1 MEEQN
6 LRLQE
11 EAKQYVRTMGRWYK
25 FFGILS
31 IVGCV
36 FMVLGAIMML
46 AVGGMMDEGMKNAEM
61 YNAEMYKSA
70 GVGSMPTWLIGI
82 LYLVCAGLMVPVIVY
97 MLRGAKAAETA
108 VALNSNEAA
117 LNFLSNSKSYWKFYG
132 ILTIVMLA
140 LCIIAIPIA
149 TITAV
154 AAAL

>member
-11 EAKQYVRTMGRWYK
+11 EAKQYVRSMGRWYK

-36 FMVLGAIMML
+36 FMVLSAIMML
-46 AVGGMMDEGMKNAEM
+46 AVGGMMDEGMKNYEM
-61 YNAEMYKSA
+61 YNSEGM
-70 GVGSMPTWLIGI
+70 GSMPTWLIGI

-117 LNFLSNSKSYWKFYG
+117 VSFLSNSKSYWKFYG

-149 TITAV
+149 IIAAFAV
-154 AAAL
+154 AL

>member
-11 EAKQYVRTMGRWYK
+11 EAKQYVRSMGRWYK

-46 AVGGMMDEGMKNAEM
+46 AVGGMMDEGMKNYEM
-61 YNAEMYKSA
+61 YNSEGM
-70 GVGSMPTWLIGI
+70 GSMPTWLIGI

-117 LNFLSNSKSYWKFYG
+117 VSFLSNSKSYWKFYG
-132 ILTIVMLA
+132 IMTIVMLA

-149 TITAV
+149 IIAAV

>member
-11 EAKQYVRTMGRWYK
+11 EAKQYVRSMGRWYK

-46 AVGGMMDEGMKNAEM
+46 AVGGMMDEGMKNYEM
-61 YNAEMYKSA
+61 YNSEGM
-70 GVGSMPTWLIGI
+70 GSMPTWLIGI

-117 LNFLSNSKSYWKFYG
+117 LGFLSNSKSYWKFYG

-140 LCIIAIPIA
+140 LCIIAIPISI
-149 TITAV
+149 ITAV

>member
-11 EAKQYVRTMGRWYK
+11 EAKQYVRSMGRWYK

-36 FMVLGAIMML
+36 FMVLGAIMMF
-46 AVGGMMDEGMKNAEM
+46 AAGSVISNFDYSAYEGYDANVAASMVG
-61 YNAEMYKSA
+61 
-70 GVGSMPTWLIGI
+70 MPMWLIGI
-82 LYLVCAGLMVPVIVY
+82 LYLACAGLMVPMIVY

-117 LNFLSNSKSYWKFYG
+117 LSFLSNSKSYWKFYG
-132 ILTIVMLA
+132 ILTIVVLA
-140 LCIIAIPIA
+140 ICIIAIPISIIA
-149 TITAV
+149 AA

>member
-11 EAKQYVRTMGRWYK
+11 EAKQYVRSMGRWYK

-46 AVGGMMDEGMKNAEM
+46 AVGGMMDEVMENAEM
-61 YNAEMYKSA
+61 YNTPGFGAMSMSLMAVFYLA
-70 GVGSMPTWLIGI
+70 G
-82 LYLVCAGLMVPVIVY
+82 AGLMVPVIIY

-117 LNFLSNSKSYWKFYG
+117 LSFLSNSKSYWKYYG
-132 ILTIVMLA
+132 ILTIVVLA
-140 LCIIAIPIA
+140 ICIIAVPGSII
-149 TITAV
+149 AV
-154 AAAL
+154 AAAAL

>member
-11 EAKQYVRTMGRWYK
+11 EAKQYVRSMGRWYK

-46 AVGGMMDEGMKNAEM
+46 AVGGMMDEGMKNYEM
-61 YNAEMYKSA
+61 YNSEGM
-70 GVGSMPTWLIGI
+70 GSMPTWLIGI

-117 LNFLSNSKSYWKFYG
+117 LGFLSNSKSYWKFYG

-149 TITAV
+149 IIAAFAV
-154 AAAL
+154 AL

>member
-11 EAKQYVRTMGRWYK
+11 EAKQYVRSMGRWYK

-36 FMVLGAIMML
+36 FMVLGAIMIL
-46 AVGGMMDEGMKNAEM
+46 AAGGMMDEGMKNYEM
-61 YNAEMYKSA
+61 YNSEGM
-70 GVGSMPTWLIGI
+70 GSMPTWLIGI

-117 LNFLSNSKSYWKFYG
+117 LSFLSNSKSYWKFYG
-132 ILTIVMLA
+132 IMTIVMLA

-149 TITAV
+149 IIAAFAV
-154 AAAL
+154 AL

>member
-11 EAKQYVRTMGRWYK
+11 EAKQYVRSMGRWYK

-46 AVGGMMDEGMKNAEM
+46 AVGGMMDEGMKN
-61 YNAEMYKSA
+61 YEMYKSE
-70 GVGSMPTWLIGI
+70 GMGSMPTWLMGI
-82 LYLVCAGLMVPVIVY
+82 LYLVCAGLMVPMIVY

-117 LNFLSNSKSYWKFYG
+117 VSFLSNSKSYWKFYG
-132 ILTIVMLA
+132 IMTIVMLA

>member
-11 EAKQYVRTMGRWYK
+11 EAKQYVRSMGRWYK

-31 IVGCV
+31 IVGCA
-36 FMVLGAIMML
+36 FMVLGAIMMMT
-46 AVGGMMDEGMKNAEM
+46 VGNVMSQVNYSAYAG
-61 YNAEMYKSA
+61 YNADVAASM
-70 GVGSMPTWLIGI
+70 GSVPMWLIGI
-82 LYLVCAGLMVPVIVY
+82 LYLACAGLMVPMIVY

-117 LNFLSNSKSYWKFYG
+117 VSFLSNSKSYWKFYG

-140 LCIIAIPIA
+140 LCIIAIPISI
-149 TITAV
+149 ITAV

>member
-11 EAKQYVRTMGRWYK
+11 EAKQYVRSMGRWYK

-46 AVGGMMDEGMKNAEM
+46 AVGGMMDEGMKNYEM
-61 YNAEMYKSA
+61 YNSEGM
-70 GVGSMPTWLIGI
+70 GSMPTWLIGI
-82 LYLVCAGLMVPVIVY
+82 LYLACAGLMVPVIVY

-117 LNFLSNSKSYWKFYG
+117 VSFLSNSKSYWKFYG

-140 LCIIAIPIA
+140 LCIIAIPISI
-149 TITAV
+149 ITAV

>member
-46 AVGGMMDEGMKNAEM
+46 AVGGMMDEGMKNYEM
-61 YNAEMYKSA
+61 YNSEGM
-70 GVGSMPTWLIGI
+70 GSMPTWLIGI
-82 LYLVCAGLMVPVIVY
+82 LYLVCAGLMVPMIVY

-117 LNFLSNSKSYWKFYG
+117 LGFLSNSKSYWKFYG
-132 ILTIVMLA
+132 IMTIVMLA

>member
-46 AVGGMMDEGMKNAEM
+46 AVGGMMDEGMKNYEM
-61 YNAEMYKSA
+61 YNSEGM
-70 GVGSMPTWLIGI
+70 GSMPTWLIGI

-117 LNFLSNSKSYWKFYG
+117 VSFLSNSKSYWKFYG

-149 TITAV
+149 IIAAFAV
-154 AAAL
+154 AL

>member
-25 FFGILS
+25 FFGTLS

-46 AVGGMMDEGMKNAEM
+46 AVGGMMDEGMKNYEM
-61 YNAEMYKSA
+61 YNSEGM
-70 GVGSMPTWLIGI
+70 GSMPTWLIGI

-117 LNFLSNSKSYWKFYG
+117 LGFLSNSKSYWKFYG
-132 ILTIVMLA
+132 IMTIVMLA

>member
-11 EAKQYVRTMGRWYK
+11 EAKQYVRSMGRWYK

-46 AVGGMMDEGMKNAEM
+46 AVGGMMDEGMKNYEM
-61 YNAEMYKSA
+61 YNSEGM
-70 GVGSMPTWLIGI
+70 GSMPTWLIGI

-117 LNFLSNSKSYWKFYG
+117 LSFLSNSKSYWKFYG
-132 ILTIVMLA
+132 IMTIVMLA

-149 TITAV
+149 IIAAFAV
-154 AAAL
+154 AL

>member
-46 AVGGMMDEGMKNAEM
+46 AVGGMMDEGMKNYEM
-61 YNAEMYKSA
+61 YNSEGM
-70 GVGSMPTWLIGI
+70 GSMPTWLIGI

-117 LNFLSNSKSYWKFYG
+117 VSFLSNSKSYWKFYG
-132 ILTIVMLA
+132 IMTIVMLA

-149 TITAV
+149 IIAAFAV
-154 AAAL
+154 AL

>member
-46 AVGGMMDEGMKNAEM
+46 AVGGMMDEGMKNYEM
-61 YNAEMYKSA
+61 YNSESM
-70 GVGSMPTWLIGI
+70 GSMPTWLIGI

-117 LNFLSNSKSYWKFYG
+117 LGFLSNSKSYWKFYG
-132 ILTIVMLA
+132 IMTIVMLA

>member
-46 AVGGMMDEGMKNAEM
+46 AVGGMMDEGMKNYEM
-61 YNAEMYKSA
+61 YNSEGM
-70 GVGSMPTWLIGI
+70 GSMPTWLIGI
-82 LYLVCAGLMVPVIVY
+82 LYLACAGLMVPMIVY

-117 LNFLSNSKSYWKFYG
+117 LGFLSNSKSYWKFYG
-132 ILTIVMLA
+132 IMTIVMLA

>member
-11 EAKQYVRTMGRWYK
+11 EAKQYVRSMGRWYK

-46 AVGGMMDEGMKNAEM
+46 AVGGMMDEGMKNYEM
-61 YNAEMYKSA
+61 YNSEGM
-70 GVGSMPTWLIGI
+70 GSMPTWLIGI

-117 LNFLSNSKSYWKFYG
+117 VNFLSNSKSYWKFYG
-132 ILTIVMLA
+132 IMTIVMLA

-149 TITAV
+149 IIAAFAV
-154 AAAL
+154 AL

>member
-11 EAKQYVRTMGRWYK
+11 EAKQYVRSMGRWYK

-31 IVGCV
+31 IVGCA

-46 AVGGMMDEGMKNAEM
+46 AVGGMMDEGMKNYEM
-61 YNAEMYKSA
+61 YNSEGM
-70 GVGSMPTWLIGI
+70 GSMPTWLIGI

-117 LNFLSNSKSYWKFYG
+117 LGFLSNSKSYWKFYG
-132 ILTIVMLA
+132 IMTIVMLA

>member
-11 EAKQYVRTMGRWYK
+11 EAKQYVRSMGRWYK

-46 AVGGMMDEGMKNAEM
+46 AVGGMMDEGMKNYEM
-61 YNAEMYKSA
+61 YNSEGM
-70 GVGSMPTWLIGI
+70 GSMPTWLIGI

-117 LNFLSNSKSYWKFYG
+117 VSFLSNSKSYWKFYG

-149 TITAV
+149 IIAAF

>member
-11 EAKQYVRTMGRWYK
+11 EAKQYVHSMGRWYK

-31 IVGCV
+31 IVGCA
-36 FMVLGAIMML
+36 FMVLGAIIMMT
-46 AVGGMMDEGMKNAEM
+46 VGQVNYSAYAG
-61 YNAEMYKSA
+61 YNADVAASM
-70 GVGSMPTWLIGI
+70 GSMPMWLIGI
-82 LYLVCAGLMVPVIVY
+82 LYLACAGLMVPVIVY

-117 LNFLSNSKSYWKFYG
+117 VSFLSNSKSYWKFYG

-140 LCIIAIPIA
+140 LCIIAVPVAIIVA
-149 TITAV
+149 F

>member
-11 EAKQYVRTMGRWYK
+11 EAKQYVRSMGRWYK

-46 AVGGMMDEGMKNAEM
+46 AVGGMMDEGMKNYEM
-61 YNAEMYKSA
+61 YNSEGM
-70 GVGSMPTWLIGI
+70 GSMPMWLIGI
-82 LYLVCAGLMVPVIVY
+82 LYLVCAGLMVPMIVY

-117 LNFLSNSKSYWKFYG
+117 VSFLSNSKSYWKFYG
-132 ILTIVMLA
+132 IMTIVMLA

>member
-46 AVGGMMDEGMKNAEM
+46 AVGGMMDEGMKNYEM
-61 YNAEMYKSA
+61 YNSEGM
-70 GVGSMPTWLIGI
+70 GSMPTWLIGI

-117 LNFLSNSKSYWKFYG
+117 VSFLSNSKSYWKFYG

-140 LCIIAIPIA
+140 ICIIAVPVSII
-149 TITAV
+149 AV
-154 AAAL
+154 AAAAL

>member
-11 EAKQYVRTMGRWYK
+11 EAKQYVRSMGRWYK

-46 AVGGMMDEGMKNAEM
+46 AVGGMMDEGMKNYEM
-61 YNAEMYKSA
+61 YNSEGM
-70 GVGSMPTWLIGI
+70 GSMPTWLIGI

-117 LNFLSNSKSYWKFYG
+117 VSFLSNSKSYWKFYG
-132 ILTIVMLA
+132 IMTIVMLA

-149 TITAV
+149 IIAAFAV
-154 AAAL
+154 AL

>member
-11 EAKQYVRTMGRWYK
+11 EAKQYVRSMGRWYK

-46 AVGGMMDEGMKNAEM
+46 AVGGMMDEGMKNYEM
-61 YNAEMYKSA
+61 YNSEGM
-70 GVGSMPTWLIGI
+70 GSMPTWLIGI

-117 LNFLSNSKSYWKFYG
+117 LGFLSNSKSYWKFYG
-132 ILTIVMLA
+132 IMTIVMLA

-149 TITAV
+149 IIAAFAV
-154 AAAL
+154 AL

>member
-46 AVGGMMDEGMKNAEM
+46 AVGGMMDEGMKNYEM
-61 YNAEMYKSA
+61 YNSEGM
-70 GVGSMPTWLIGI
+70 GSMPTWLIGI

-117 LNFLSNSKSYWKFYG
+117 VSFLSNSKSYWKFYG

>member
-11 EAKQYVRTMGRWYK
+11 EAKQYVRSMGRWYK

-46 AVGGMMDEGMKNAEM
+46 AVGGMMDEGMKNYEM
-61 YNAEMYKSA
+61 YNSEGM
-70 GVGSMPTWLIGI
+70 GSMPTWLIGI

-117 LNFLSNSKSYWKFYG
+117 VSFLSNSKSYWKFYG

-149 TITAV
+149 IIAAFAV
-154 AAAL
+154 AL

>member
-1 MEEQN
+1 MEEQI

-46 AVGGMMDEGMKNAEM
+46 AVGGMMDEGMKNYEM
-61 YNAEMYKSA
+61 YNSEGM
-70 GVGSMPTWLIGI
+70 GSMPTWLIGI

-117 LNFLSNSKSYWKFYG
+117 LGFLSNSKSYWKFYG
-132 ILTIVMLA
+132 IMTIVMLA

-149 TITAV
+149 IIAAFAV
-154 AAAL
+154 AL

>member
-11 EAKQYVRTMGRWYK
+11 EAKQYVRSMGRWYK

-36 FMVLGAIMML
+36 FMVLGAIMMF
-46 AVGGMMDEGMKNAEM
+46 AMGGMMDEVMENAEM
-61 YNAEMYKSA
+61 YNTSGFGAMSMSLIAVFYLA
-70 GVGSMPTWLIGI
+70 G
-82 LYLVCAGLMVPVIVY
+82 AGLNVPIIIY

-117 LNFLSNSKSYWKFYG
+117 LSFLANSKSYWKYYG
-132 ILTIVMLA
+132 ILTIVVLA
-140 LCIIAIPIA
+140 ICIIAVPVSII
-149 TITAV
+149 AV
-154 AAAL
+154 AAAAL

>member
-11 EAKQYVRTMGRWYK
+11 EAKQYVRSMGRWYK

-31 IVGCV
+31 IVGCA

-46 AVGGMMDEGMKNAEM
+46 AVGGMMDEGMKNYEM
-61 YNAEMYKSA
+61 YNSESM
-70 GVGSMPTWLIGI
+70 GSMPTWLIGI

-117 LNFLSNSKSYWKFYG
+117 VSFLSNSKSYWKFYG

-149 TITAV
+149 IIAAFAV
-154 AAAL
+154 AL

>member
-11 EAKQYVRTMGRWYK
+11 EAKQYVRSMGRWYK

-46 AVGGMMDEGMKNAEM
+46 AVGGMMDEGMKNYEM
-61 YNAEMYKSA
+61 YNSEGM
-70 GVGSMPTWLIGI
+70 GSMPTWLIGI

-117 LNFLSNSKSYWKFYG
+117 LGFLSHSKSYWKFYG

-149 TITAV
+149 IIAAFAV
-154 AAAL
+154 AL

>member
-46 AVGGMMDEGMKNAEM
+46 AVGGMMDEGMKNYEM
-61 YNAEMYKSA
+61 YNSEGM
-70 GVGSMPTWLIGI
+70 GSMPTWLIGI

-117 LNFLSNSKSYWKFYG
+117 LGFLSNSKSYWKFYG
-132 ILTIVMLA
+132 IMTIVMLA

>member
-11 EAKQYVRTMGRWYK
+11 EAKQYVRSMGRWYK

-46 AVGGMMDEGMKNAEM
+46 AVGGMMDEGMKNYEM
-61 YNAEMYKSA
+61 YNSEGM
-70 GVGSMPTWLIGI
+70 GSMPTWLIGI

-117 LNFLSNSKSYWKFYG
+117 LSFLSNSKSYWKFYG
-132 ILTIVMLA
+132 IMTIVMLA

>member
-11 EAKQYVRTMGRWYK
+11 EAKQYVRSMGRWYK

-46 AVGGMMDEGMKNAEM
+46 AVGGMMDEGMKNYEM
-61 YNAEMYKSA
+61 YNSEGM
-70 GVGSMPTWLIGI
+70 GSMPTWLIGI

-117 LNFLSNSKSYWKFYG
+117 LGFLSNSKSYWKFYG
-132 ILTIVMLA
+132 IMTIVMLA

>member
-46 AVGGMMDEGMKNAEM
+46 AVGGMMDEGMKNYEM
-61 YNAEMYKSA
+61 YNSEGM
-70 GVGSMPTWLIGI
+70 GSMPTWLIGI

-117 LNFLSNSKSYWKFYG
+117 VSFLSNSKSYWKFYG
-132 ILTIVMLA
+132 IMTIVMLA

>member
-1 MEEQN
+1 MEDQN

-46 AVGGMMDEGMKNAEM
+46 AVGGMMDEGMKNYEM
-61 YNAEMYKSA
+61 YNSEGM
-70 GVGSMPTWLIGI
+70 GSMPTWLIGI

-117 LNFLSNSKSYWKFYG
+117 VSFLSNSKSYWKFYG

-149 TITAV
+149 IIAAFAV
-154 AAAL
+154 AL

>member
-11 EAKQYVRTMGRWYK
+11 EAKQYVRSMGRWYK

-31 IVGCV
+31 IVGCA

-46 AVGGMMDEGMKNAEM
+46 AVGGMMDEGMKNYEM
-61 YNAEMYKSA
+61 YNSEGM
-70 GVGSMPTWLIGI
+70 GSMPTWLIGI

-117 LNFLSNSKSYWKFYG
+117 VSFLSNSKSYWKFYG

-149 TITAV
+149 IIAAFAV
-154 AAAL
+154 AL